1 MKLIYIKSSIFFI
14 ALKQFLGTR
23 NSETFILN
31 IFVDECS
38 EYFAMRGNASRPK
51 RKAYKA
57 YL

>member
-23 NSETFILN
+23 TFILN

-51 RKAYKA
+51 RKADKA